1 MNPFERTKWISLYN
15 KNIYKITGLLPNGK
29 ITINDPIAQY
39 MTIEYFYHTFINKDC
54 WVNKNLY
61 QKYLKDVVVFTL
73 LNDGED
79 MDLNNN
85 KYKEFRKFIF
95 RIFQTKPLS

>member
-15 KNIYKITGLLPNGK
+15 KNIYKITGLSDNGH
-29 ITINDPIAQY
+29 IRTDDPDTD
-39 MTIEYFYHTFINKDC
+39 MSIEYFYHTFINKDC

-61 QKYLKDVVVFTL
+61 QKYLKDVTIFTL
-73 LNDGED
+73 LNTDY
-79 MDLNNN
+79 DLDFNAV

-95 RIFQTKPLS
+95 RIFQTKPSS

>member
-1 MNPFERTKWISLYN
+1 MVNPFERTKWVSLYN
-15 KNIYKITGLLPNGK
+15 KTIYKITGLSTNGNIK
-29 ITINDPIAQY
+29 TNDPNIDIN
-39 MTIEYFYHTFINKDC
+39 IEYFYHTFINKDC

-61 QKYLKDVVVFTL
+61 QKYLKDVVIFIL

-79 MDLNNN
+79 MDLDNN